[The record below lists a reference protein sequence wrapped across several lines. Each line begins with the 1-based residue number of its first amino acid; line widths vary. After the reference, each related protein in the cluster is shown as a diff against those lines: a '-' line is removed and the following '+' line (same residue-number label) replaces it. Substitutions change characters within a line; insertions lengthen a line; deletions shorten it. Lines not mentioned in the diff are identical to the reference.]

1 MLSTRTSF
9 TNDNKEVKVVT
20 VEQGAQL
27 LGQKYLLGDFLG
39 EGRTS
44 QVRKVHRLDD
54 DQTYAAKLHL
64 KPSQQDVACLNQEV
78 KVLQKVAKHPNII
91 QMHKFYE
98 EGPIYEVESSKS
110 LKKLTKA
117 YGIIVLELAEKGT
130 LIDHLLE
137 KGKLEMEQAK
147 KSFKQIAEGL

>member
-91 QMHKFYE
+91 
-98 EGPIYEVESSKS
+98 
-110 LKKLTKA
+110 
-117 YGIIVLELAEKGT
+117 
-130 LIDHLLE
+130 
-137 KGKLEMEQAK
+137 
-147 KSFKQIAEGL
+147 

>member
-1 MLSTRTSF
+1 
-9 TNDNKEVKVVT
+9 
-20 VEQGAQL
+20 
-27 LGQKYLLGDFLG
+27 
-39 EGRTS
+39 
-44 QVRKVHRLDD
+44 
-54 DQTYAAKLHL
+54 
-64 KPSQQDVACLNQEV
+64 
-78 KVLQKVAKHPNII
+78 
-91 QMHKFYE
+91 MHKFYE